1 VEHFTPPHVP
11 VRPWV
16 LSLPLPLCVLLAG
29 QPKLVT
35 PVLQVVPCVIT
46 RNPLGQAGLKAD

>member
-1 VEHFTPPHVP
+1 VP